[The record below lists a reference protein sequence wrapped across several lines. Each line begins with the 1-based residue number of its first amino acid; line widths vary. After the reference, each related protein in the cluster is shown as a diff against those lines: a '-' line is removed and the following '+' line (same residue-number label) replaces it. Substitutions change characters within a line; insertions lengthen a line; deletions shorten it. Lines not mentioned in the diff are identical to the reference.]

1 MHVVSNFHQYG
12 VIFKIVVIMKWI
24 GRRGS
29 SNIDDRRRMGGGRV
43 AMGGGIG
50 TIVVIAIVWLLGGD
64 PSQLLNQF
72 QDSSVEQAA
81 PTAQEDSIA
90 QFVSVVLADTE
101 DVWDAVFQETGHTYR
116 KPTMVLFRGSVQS
129 ACGSASSA
137 SGPFYCPEDEK
148 IYIDLSFCDELRQRF
163 GAPGDFAIAYVIAH
177 EVGHHVQ
184 HLLGT
189 LGQVHNM
196 RSRVNERESNKLTV
210 RLELQAD
217 YYAGVWAYHAQN
229 TLNIV
234 EKGDIEEAINAAS
247 AVGDDRLQ
255 MQTQG
260 HIVPDAFTHGTSA
273 QRMEWFKKG
282 YQSGKISGG
291 DTFGRGAV

>member
-1 MHVVSNFHQYG
+1 
-12 VIFKIVVIMKWI
+12 MKWI

-29 SNIDDRRRMGGGRV
+29 SNVEDRRGMGGGKI
-43 AMGGGIG
+43 AIGGGIG
-50 TIVVIAIVWLLGGD
+50 SIIVIAIVWLLGGD
-64 PSQLLNQF
+64 PTQLLNQM
-72 QDSSVEQAA
+72 QTQPQSVTNTAA
-81 PTAQEDSIA
+81 EDSTA

-101 DVWDAVFQETGHTYR
+101 EIWASVFSEYGEEYR
-116 KPTMVLFRGSVQS
+116 EPTLVLFRGSVES
-129 ACGSASSA
+129 ACGLASSA
-137 SGPFYCPEDEK
+137 SGPFYCSSDEK
-148 IYIDLSFCDELRQRF
+148 IYIDLSFCDELRERF

-184 HLLGT
+184 NLLGT
-189 LGQVHNM
+189 LGK
-196 RSRVNERESNKLTV
+196 VNDQRGNVSEKQANKLTV

-229 TLNIV
+229 TLNIL
-234 EKGDIEEAINAAS
+234 EEGDIAEAINAAA

-260 HIVPDAFTHGTSA
+260 QVVPDAFTHGTSE

-282 YQSGKISGG
+282 YRSGRIEDG
-291 DTFGRGAV
+291 DTFNRPVL

>member
-1 MHVVSNFHQYG
+1 
-12 VIFKIVVIMKWI
+12 MKWI

-29 SNIDDRRRMGGGRV
+29 SNVEDRRSGGGGRI

-50 TIVVIAIVWLLGGD
+50 SIVIIALVWLLGGD
-64 PSQLLNQF
+64 PSQILNQVGNQQSQQVADPAA
-72 QDSSVEQAA
+72 QDSM
-81 PTAQEDSIA
+81 A

-101 DVWDAVFQETGHTYR
+101 EVWGKIFSEYGETYR
-116 KPTMVLFRGSVQS
+116 QPKLVLFRGAVES

-137 SGPFYCPEDEK
+137 SGPFYCSADER
-148 IYIDLSFCDELRQRF
+148 IYIDLSFCDDLRERF

-184 HLLGT
+184 NLLGT
-189 LGQVHNM
+189 LGKVNDARGNM
-196 RSRVNERESNKLTV
+196 GERQANQLTV
-210 RLELQAD
+210 KLELQAD

-229 TLNIV
+229 MLNV
-234 EKGDIEEAINAAS
+234 LEKGDISEALGAAS

-260 HIVPDAFTHGTSA
+260 HVVPDAFTHGTSE

-282 YQSGKISGG
+282 YESGRLDEG
-291 DTFGRGAV
+291 DTFARGAV

>member
-1 MHVVSNFHQYG
+1 
-12 VIFKIVVIMKWI
+12 MKWI

-29 SNIDDRRRMGGGRV
+29 SNVEDRRGMGGGKI
-43 AMGGGIG
+43 AIGGGIG
-50 TIVVIAIVWLLGGD
+50 SIIVIAIVWLLGGD
-64 PSQLLNQF
+64 PTQLLNQM
-72 QDSSVEQAA
+72 QTQPQNVTNTAA
-81 PTAQEDSIA
+81 EDSTA

-101 DVWDAVFQETGHTYR
+101 EIWASVFSEYGEEYR
-116 KPTMVLFRGSVQS
+116 EPTLVLFRGSVES
-129 ACGSASSA
+129 ACGLASSA
-137 SGPFYCPEDEK
+137 SGPFYCSSDEK
-148 IYIDLSFCDELRQRF
+148 IYIDLSFCDELRERF

-184 HLLGT
+184 NLLGT
-189 LGQVHNM
+189 LGK
-196 RSRVNERESNKLTV
+196 VNDQRGNVSEKQANKLTV

-229 TLNIV
+229 TLNIL
-234 EKGDIEEAINAAS
+234 EEGDIAEAINAAA

-260 HIVPDAFTHGTSA
+260 QVVPDAFTHGTSE

-282 YQSGKISGG
+282 YRSGRIEDG
-291 DTFGRGAV
+291 DTFNRPVL

>member
-1 MHVVSNFHQYG
+1 
-12 VIFKIVVIMKWI
+12 MKWI

-29 SNIDDRRRMGGGRV
+29 SNIDDRRRMGGGRI

-64 PSQLLNQF
+64 PSQVLNQM
-72 QDSSVEQAA
+72 QGQQGQQVATSAE
-81 PTAQEDSIA
+81 EDSVA
-90 QFVSVVLADTE
+90 RFVSVVLADTE
-101 DVWDAVFQETGHTYR
+101 EVWDALFAENGQTYR
-116 KPTMVLFRGSVQS
+116 KPTMVLFRGAVES

-137 SGPFYCPEDEK
+137 SGPFYCSADEK
-148 IYIDLSFCDELRQRF
+148 IYIDLSFCDELKQRF

-184 HLLGT
+184 NLLGT
-189 LGQVHNM
+189 LGEVNDE
-196 RSRVNERESNKLTV
+196 RSRLGEKQANKLTV

-229 TLNIV
+229 TLQVV
-234 EKGDIEEAINAAS
+234 EKGDIAEAMNAAS

-255 MQTQG
+255 MKTQG
-260 HIVPDAFTHGTSA
+260 QVVPDAFTHGTSE
-273 QRMEWFKKG
+273 QRMEWFEKG
-282 YQSGKISGG
+282 YTSGRLEGG
-291 DTFGRGAV
+291 NTFGRGAI

>member
-1 MHVVSNFHQYG
+1 
-12 VIFKIVVIMKWI
+12 MKWI

-29 SNIDDRRRMGGGRV
+29 SNVEDRRGMGGGRI

-50 TIVVIAIVWLLGGD
+50 SIIVIAIVWLLGGNPGQVLNQLQNQ
-64 PSQLLNQF
+64 PSQQVTN
-72 QDSSVEQAA
+72 SAA
-81 PTAQEDSIA
+81 EDSMA

-101 DVWDAVFQETGHTYR
+101 EIWGALFSEYGETYR
-116 KPTMVLFRGSVQS
+116 KPTLVLFRDGVQS

-137 SGPFYCPEDEK
+137 SGPFYCSADEK
-148 IYIDLSFCDELRQRF
+148 IYIDLSFCDELRSRF

-184 HLLGT
+184 NLLGT
-189 LGQVHNM
+189 LGEVNDQ
-196 RSRVNERESNKLTV
+196 RSRVGEKQANKLTV

-217 YYAGVWAYHAQN
+217 YYAGVWAFHAQN
-229 TLNIV
+229 TLNILD
-234 EKGDIEEAINAAS
+234 EGDIGEAINAAA

-260 HIVPDAFTHGTSA
+260 HVVPDAFTHGTSE
-273 QRMEWFKKG
+273 QRMEWFKRG
-282 YQSGKISGG
+282 YQSGKLEGG
-291 DTFGRGAV
+291 DTFRQSGV

>member
-1 MHVVSNFHQYG
+1 
-12 VIFKIVVIMKWI
+12 MKWI

-29 SNIDDRRRMGGGRV
+29 SNVEDRRRMGGGRI

-50 TIVVIAIVWLLGGD
+50 SIIVVAIVWLLGGD
-64 PSQLLNQF
+64 PGQLLNQL
-72 QDSSVEQAA
+72 QNQPGQQVTNTAA
-81 PTAQEDSIA
+81 EDSMA

-101 DVWDAVFQETGHTYR
+101 EIWTSIFSEYGETYN
-116 KPTMVLFRGSVQS
+116 KPTLVLFRGAVES

-137 SGPFYCPEDEK
+137 SGPFYCSSDEK
-148 IYIDLSFCDELRQRF
+148 IYIDLSFCDELRERF

-184 HLLGT
+184 NLLGT
-189 LGQVHNM
+189 LGK
-196 RSRVNERESNKLTV
+196 VNDQRGNAGEREANKLTV

-229 TLNIV
+229 TLNIL
-234 EKGDIEEAINAAS
+234 EQGDIGEAINAAS

-260 HIVPDAFTHGTSA
+260 HVVPDAFTHGTSE
-273 QRMEWFKKG
+273 QRMEWFKRG
-282 YQSGKISGG
+282 YQSGRLEDG
-291 DTFGRGAV
+291 DTFRQRSI

>member
-1 MHVVSNFHQYG
+1 
-12 VIFKIVVIMKWI
+12 MKWI

-29 SNIDDRRRMGGGRV
+29 SNVEDRRGMGGGKI
-43 AMGGGIG
+43 AIGGGIG
-50 TIVVIAIVWLLGGD
+50 SIIVIAIVWLLGGD
-64 PSQLLNQF
+64 PTQLLNQM
-72 QDSSVEQAA
+72 QTQPQNVTNTAA
-81 PTAQEDSIA
+81 EDSTA

-101 DVWDAVFQETGHTYR
+101 EIWASVFSEYGEEYR
-116 KPTMVLFRGSVQS
+116 EPTLVLFRGSVES

-137 SGPFYCPEDEK
+137 SGPFYCSSDEK
-148 IYIDLSFCDELRQRF
+148 IYIDLSFCDELRERF

-184 HLLGT
+184 NLLGT
-189 LGQVHNM
+189 LGK
-196 RSRVNERESNKLTV
+196 VNDQRGNVSEKQANKLTV

-229 TLNIV
+229 TLNIL
-234 EKGDIEEAINAAS
+234 EEGDIAEAINAAA

-260 HIVPDAFTHGTSA
+260 QVVPDAFTHGTSE

-282 YQSGKISGG
+282 YRSGRIEDG
-291 DTFGRGAV
+291 DTFNRPVL

>member
-1 MHVVSNFHQYG
+1 
-12 VIFKIVVIMKWI
+12 MKWI

-29 SNIDDRRRMGGGRV
+29 SNVDDRRRSGGGRI

-50 TIVVIAIVWLLGGD
+50 SIVVIAIVWLLGGD
-64 PSQLLNQF
+64 PSQVLNQI
-72 QDSSVEQAA
+72 QGPSGQQVTTTAA
-81 PTAQEDSIA
+81 EDSMA

-101 DVWDAVFQETGHTYR
+101 EVWADIFSDYGNTYR
-116 KPTMVLFRGSVQS
+116 EPKMVLFRDAVQS
-129 ACGSASSA
+129 ACGSASAA
-137 SGPFYCPEDEK
+137 SGPFYCSADES
-148 IYIDLSFCDELRQRF
+148 IYIDLSFCDDLRERF

-189 LGQVHNM
+189 LGEVQQQ
-196 RSRVNERESNKLTV
+196 RSRSNEREGNRITV
-210 RLELQAD
+210 KLELQAD

-229 TLNIV
+229 TLKVV
-234 EKGDIEEAINAAS
+234 EQGDIAEALGAAS

-260 HIVPDAFTHGTSA
+260 TIVPDAFTHGTSE
-273 QRMEWFKKG
+273 QRMEWFKRG
-282 YQSGKISGG
+282 YQSGRLEDG
-291 DTFGRGAV
+291 DTFSARGI

>member
-1 MHVVSNFHQYG
+1 
-12 VIFKIVVIMKWI
+12 MKWI

-29 SNIDDRRRMGGGRV
+29 SNVDDRRSSGGGRI

-64 PSQLLNQF
+64 PSQLLTQM
-72 QDSSVEQAA
+72 DGTTGEQVTTTAA
-81 PTAQEDSIA
+81 EDSMA

-101 DVWDAVFQETGHTYR
+101 EVWANIFSEYGENYR
-116 KPTMVLFRGSVQS
+116 EPKMVLFRDVVQS
-129 ACGSASSA
+129 ACGTAGAA
-137 SGPFYCPEDEK
+137 SGPFYCSADES
-148 IYIDLSFCDELRQRF
+148 IYIDLSFCDELRERF

-189 LGQVHNM
+189 LGEVQQQ
-196 RSRVNERESNKLTV
+196 RSHSNERDANRITV
-210 RLELQAD
+210 KLELQAD

-229 TLNIV
+229 TLKVV
-234 EKGDIEEAINAAS
+234 EQGDIAEALGAAA

-260 HIVPDAFTHGTSA
+260 TIVPDAFTHGTSE
-273 QRMEWFKKG
+273 QRMEWFKRG
-282 YQSGKISGG
+282 YLSGRLEDG
-291 DTFGRGAV
+291 DTFRSRGI

>member
-1 MHVVSNFHQYG
+1 
-12 VIFKIVVIMKWI
+12 MKWI

-29 SNIDDRRRMGGGRV
+29 TNIDDRRRSGGGRV

-64 PSQLLNQF
+64 PSQLLTQMDGNSGQ
-72 QDSSVEQAA
+72 QVTTTAA
-81 PTAQEDSIA
+81 EDSMA

-101 DVWDAVFQETGHTYR
+101 EVWAHIFSEYGETYR
-116 KPTMVLFRGSVQS
+116 EPKMVLFRDAVQS
-129 ACGSASSA
+129 ACGSAGAA
-137 SGPFYCPEDEK
+137 SGPFYCSADES
-148 IYIDLSFCDELRQRF
+148 IYIDLSFCDDLRDRF

-189 LGQVHNM
+189 LGNVQQQ
-196 RSRVNERESNKLTV
+196 RSRSNEREANRMTV

-217 YYAGVWAYHAQN
+217 YYAGVWAHYAQN
-229 TLNIV
+229 ILKVV
-234 EKGDIEEAINAAS
+234 EEGDIAEALNAAA

-260 HIVPDAFTHGTSA
+260 TIVPDAFTHGTSE
-273 QRMEWFKKG
+273 QRMEWFKRG
-282 YQSGKISGG
+282 YQSGRLEDG
-291 DTFGRGAV
+291 DTFSKRGI